1 MSAPRSLRFADLH
14 VGMAFASPSRTVT
27 EADVVAFAGLT
38 GDYSE
43 VHTSEQFAAGTDFGR
58 RIAHG
63 MLGLAYAHG
72 LMWARTGELRDCA
85 IAFLGIADWA
95 FRRPIFLG
103 DTIHVRYVIEQL
115 RVSRSRPDRA
125 IVTYAVEVRNQHD
138 EVVQSGHKSL
148 MVSTTTVVPRS
159 GADPGG
165 DVEAD
170 PGGDTEAQQGRSP
183 ESQEKA

>member
-1 MSAPRSLRFADLH
+1 MTTNQMNSNSLQWKDLY
-14 VGMAFASPSRTVT
+14 VGLSFESPSRTIT

-43 VHTSEQFAAGTDFGR
+43 VHTSEEFAQKTAFGR

-85 IAFLGIADWA
+85 IAFLGLSDWK

-103 DTIHVRYVIEQL
+103 DTIHVRYQIAEL
-115 RVSRSRPDRA
+115 RDSRSDPDRA
-125 IVTYAVEVRNQHD
+125 IATYDVQVVNQQD
-138 EVVQSGHKSL
+138 EIVQEGKKSL
-148 MVSTTTVVPRS
+148 MISKSVVGPL
-159 GADPGG
+159 A
-165 DVEAD
+165 
-170 PGGDTEAQQGRSP
+170 
-183 ESQEKA
+183 ESKAK